1 MPIETSEEVESYL
14 ALWSA
19 VLALMIDDAI
29 DYVRLGPGKT
39 NDRMTAHDDLMRC
52 GVMTRRLARFCCVD
66 PKYVTMLFRI
76 RLGQVQG
83 ATPSIA
89 PAGDAEQHQHLYN
102 SGSPAWWRRS
112 FAFTF

>member
-14 ALWSA
+14 ALWNA
-19 VLALMIDDAI
+19 VLALMIEDAI

-66 PKYVTMLFRI
+66 PKYVTTLFTSRYS
-76 RLGQVQG
+76 RLESVV
-83 ATPSIA
+83 
-89 PAGDAEQHQHLYN
+89 H
-102 SGSPAWWRRS
+102 S
-112 FAFTF
+112 FDV